1 MTHIRN
7 AQGNNLTEIM
17 SDTIN
22 QVVGQFGE
30 GINSMF
36 SGFKTFSQ
44 SISTQGFAPN
54 GQQQQQQTSHN
65 NDSFMHSRSG
75 QPPTAD
81 EVHAKMEASERVMQ
95 SKEVDFFGGPED
107 TRAASQVKQVG
118 SQ

>member
-1 MTHIRN
+1 MTQIRQ
-7 AQGNNLTEIM
+7 AQGNNLTEIL

-22 QVVGQFGE
+22 QVSNQFSE

-54 GQQQQQQTSHN
+54 GQQQTSHN
-65 NDSFMHSRSG
+65 TSHIPDDSIQLRPN

-81 EVHAKMEASERVMQ
+81 EINAGRLAAQRQMDAGIP
-95 SKEVDFFGGPED
+95 FGAED
-107 TRAASQVKQVG
+107 IRAVSQIKQVG